1 MIRVAIIV
9 LFLCLTSCTK
19 TVYVPVERTRTVTV
33 TEHDTVVNVK
43 LEKEVIRVKTRD
55 TIAHAETRYAFAS
68 ARWNAEREQLA
79 LNLENKQVSIPVET
93 KYIELV
99 RVDSIPFPVEVPVPV
114 RYVAWYDKVLH
125 WLFGAFGIYIVL
137 RLLLKRFV

>member
-1 MIRVAIIV
+1 MRLILA

-33 TEHDTVVNVK
+33 TERDTVVNVK

-68 ARWNAEREQLA
+68 ARWSAEREQLA

-93 KYIELV
+93 KYIEV
-99 RVDSIPFPVEVPVPV
+99 VQKDSIPYPVEVPVPV

-125 WLFGAFGIYIVL
+125 WLFGAFGIYVIL

>member
-1 MIRVAIIV
+1 MRLILA

-33 TEHDTVVNVK
+33 TERDTVVDVR

-68 ARWNAEREQLA
+68 ARWSAEREQLA
-79 LNLENKQVSIPVET
+79 LNLKNKQVSIPVET
-93 KYIELV
+93 KYIETV
-99 RVDSIPFPVEVPVPV
+99 KVDSIPFPVEVPVPV

-125 WLFGAFGIYIVL
+125 WLAGVFGIYVIL

>member
-1 MIRVAIIV
+1 MRLILA

-33 TEHDTVVNVK
+33 TERDTVVDVR

-68 ARWNAEREQLA
+68 ARWSAEREQLA

-93 KYIELV
+93 KYIETV
-99 RVDSIPFPVEVPVPV
+99 KVDSIPFPVEVPVPV

-125 WLFGAFGIYIVL
+125 WLFGAFGIYVIL

>member
-1 MIRVAIIV
+1 MRLILA

-33 TEHDTVVNVK
+33 TERDTIVDVR
-43 LEKEVIRVKTRD
+43 LEKEVVRAVTRD
-55 TIAHAETRYAFAS
+55 TIAHAATRYAIAS
-68 ARWNAEREQLA
+68 ARWSGEREQLA
-79 LNLENKQVSIPVET
+79 LVLENKQVSIPVET
-93 KYIELV
+93 KYIEV
-99 RVDSIPFPVEVPVPV
+99 VQKDSIPYPVEVPVPV

-125 WLFGAFGIYIVL
+125 WLAGAFGIYIIL

>member
-1 MIRVAIIV
+1 MRLILA

-33 TEHDTVVNVK
+33 TERDTVVNVK

-68 ARWNAEREQLA
+68 ARWSAEREQLA

-93 KYIELV
+93 KYIETV
-99 RVDSIPFPVEVPVPV
+99 KVDSIPFPVEVPVPV

-125 WLFGAFGIYIVL
+125 WLAGAFGIYVIL